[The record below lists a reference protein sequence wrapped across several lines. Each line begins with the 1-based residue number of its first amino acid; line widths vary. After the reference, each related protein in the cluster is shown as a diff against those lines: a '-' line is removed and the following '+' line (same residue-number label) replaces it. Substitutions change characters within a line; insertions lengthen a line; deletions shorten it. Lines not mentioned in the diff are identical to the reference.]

1 MPLVDDDATVRLVL
15 DRIAVTI
22 GEGARQ
28 AGDFA
33 SDGIGDRPKTREE
46 TVPREL
52 RWPTRPVLDQDHFVS
67 NNHGNLERR
76 GRLLGEMLLD
86 QDHLVSNNHGSLER
100 RGRHLGEML
109 LLLESL
115 AFLCLETSQSHQV
128 LLLRLLGRL
137 PKCRLL
143 GRHSLH
149 LSLRR
154 RGLLGAIGA
163 PCLLRLGRPTP
174 RGSKDNSLASGV
186 HDEKVVGLF
195 PFFRA
200 LLLAVPIVVRACSGT
215 ASLHR
220 NSGAVRASI
229 G

>member
-76 GRLLGEMLLD
+76 GRLLGEM
-86 QDHLVSNNHGSLER
+86 
-100 RGRHLGEML
+100 
-109 LLLESL
+109 LLESL

>member
-76 GRLLGEMLLD
+76 GRL
-86 QDHLVSNNHGSLER
+86 
-100 RGRHLGEML
+100 LGEML